1 MNCTWRTWTSRVWK
15 NLLFPGFSRVSMG
28 PSTCF
33 LNGFSKKMI
42 WCTWGWAQ
50 EANVSYASNMFSNF
64 LGTLSK
70 NSEVFKTK
78 WSNSEEFNRCA
89 FIATDW
95 WIFYTTGAR
104 CPTSLQGGESGYGS
118 CLLLRFI
125 ELFLDLYQYVFF
137 IQSHGFLRDLL
148 AGNIIPI
155 RNPLMVTTW
164 MSQEVS
170 KLLVNGL

>member
-78 WSNSEEFNRCA
+78 WSNSEEFKPLCIYRYWLVDFLHNRRQVSDFFTRGGKWVWELFVVEIHRIVPGLVPICL
-89 FIATDW
+89 FHSKS
-95 WIFYTTGAR
+95 WIFAG
-104 CPTSLQGGESGYGS
+104 
-118 CLLLRFI
+118 
-125 ELFLDLYQYVFF
+125 
-137 IQSHGFLRDLL
+137 L
-148 AGNIIPI
+148 AGWKYYSYSESPHGDYLDV
-155 RNPLMVTTW
+155 PG
-164 MSQEVS
+164 S
-170 KLLVNGL
+170 